1 MDGVRGVARLLNMGT
16 RRTNSGGKNGVSL
29 SAAGLC
35 ALIVGGCATV
45 RPQADFEQ
53 TTTLISQRTGAVEV
67 YDPSTEERVEQ
78 QVAAMLE
85 DGLTIQEALVA
96 ARNAQEKV
104 RFYREQAVPQAEVNI
119 EAARRAYGGGE
130 QSILVLIDAEESLIT
145 LRRASL
151 DATLDFAVAVT
162 ELERAVGGRL
172 PEAAEEPEKDEAR
185 DGSARGNN

>member
-1 MDGVRGVARLLNMGT
+1 VAALHALVIG
-16 RRTNSGGKNGVSL
+16 
-29 SAAGLC
+29 AAMLT
-35 ALIVGGCATV
+35 GCATV

-53 TTTLISQRTGAVEV
+53 TTELISQRTGAVEV
-67 YDPSTEERVEQ
+67 YDPSTEERVKQ

-104 RFYREQAVPQAEVNI
+104 RFYRGQAVPQAEVNI

-130 QSILVLIDAEESLIT
+130 KSILVWIDAEESLIT

-151 DATLDFAVAVT
+151 DATLNFAVTMT
-162 ELERAVGGRL
+162 ENWSVR
-172 PEAAEEPEKDEAR
+172 
-185 DGSARGNN
+185 

>member
-119 EAARRAYGGGE
+119 EAAWRAYGGGE
-130 QSILVLIDAEESLIT
+130 KSILVWIDAEESLIM

-151 DATLDFAVAVT
+151 DATLNFAVAMT
-162 ELERAVGGRL
+162 ENWSVR
-172 PEAAEEPEKDEAR
+172 
-185 DGSARGNN
+185 